1 MNKIG
6 CLIMC
11 ALVGCT
17 AMPPEGADPR
27 VYAQEGFYKLGKP
40 YQIKEKWYFPRVDT
54 NYDEVGIA
62 SWYGKDFHGKR
73 TANGEIYNM
82 NSLSAAHKTLPLP
95 VLVRVINLE
104 NGRSLVVRVNDR
116 GPFAQNRIID
126 LSKRSAEILG
136 FAKKGVARVRVTYVG
151 QAYVNKNTRVR
162 KHKLSAVPPV
172 GKKSKKGA
180 SAYYVQVSKSLPWK
194 EALLLRARLTAF
206 GTAKLRPTRK
216 GKLYY
221 VLVGPLSA
229 RKEAEKKRE
238 ELLKKGYKEAQILS
252 TS

>member
-136 FAKKGVARVRVTYVG
+136 FAKKRGGAGAGDVCGTSLCETKTPVFANISFLRFRPW
-151 QAYVNKNTRVR
+151 AKNQ
-162 KHKLSAVPPV
+162 
-172 GKKSKKGA
+172 KK
-180 SAYYVQVSKSLPWK
+180 V
-194 EALLLRARLTAF
+194 LLLTMCR
-206 GTAKLRPTRK
+206 
-216 GKLYY
+216 
-221 VLVGPLSA
+221 
-229 RKEAEKKRE
+229 
-238 ELLKKGYKEAQILS
+238 
-252 TS
+252 